1 MKPVIFIVKRRFT
14 KAEVVDAL
22 YLSFEDVTSY
32 RELNRLV
39 TRKHVLEFGQA
50 ILDVEKQYGT
60 DIDEDTMADERQSIA
75 QSMGEDLGLQARV
88 EEQESFSKP

>member
-1 MKPVIFIVKRRFT
+1 MKPVILIVKRRFT

-39 TRKHVLEFGQA
+39 TRKHVLEFAQA

-88 EEQESFSKP
+88 EEQESFTKP